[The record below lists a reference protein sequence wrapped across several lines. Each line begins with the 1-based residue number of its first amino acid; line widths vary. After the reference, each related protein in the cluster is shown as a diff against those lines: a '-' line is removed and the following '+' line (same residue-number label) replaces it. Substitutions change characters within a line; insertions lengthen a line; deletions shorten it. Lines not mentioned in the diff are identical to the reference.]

1 MINSIGIHFNITF
14 IGAGNV
20 AWHLAPALRDVGHHI
35 VQVYSRTL
43 ESAKAL
49 ATQVGAQAVNKYED
63 RAVEQEKVD
72 SILRSALMSP
82 ASKRTNGW
90 EFIVVDDRELLQK
103 MSTCRELGSK
113 FVADAPMAI
122 VVCASPE
129 KSDVWFEDASIAALI
144 IQLAAQDLDLGSCWV
159 QVYNRMHTET
169 ETAGEYI
176 RGLLNIPESL
186 EVLNIVTLGYKNEE
200 RKPYDEEKLSYD
212 KLHRNTF

>member
-1 MINSIGIHFNITF
+1 MTSFYDLVKNRRSI
-14 IGAGNV
+14 
-20 AWHLAPALRDVGHHI
+20 R
-35 VQVYSRTL
+35 
-43 ESAKAL
+43 
-49 ATQVGAQAVNKYED
+49 KYED
-63 RAVEQEKVD
+63 RPVEQEKID

-103 MSTCRELGSK
+103 MSICRKMGSK

-144 IQLAAQDLDLGSCWV
+144 IQLAAADLELGSCWV
-159 QVYNRMHTET
+159 QVYKRMHTET

-176 RGLLNIPESL
+176 RQLLNIPDNL

-200 RKPYDEEKLSYD
+200 RKPYEEEKLSYD

>member
-1 MINSIGIHFNITF
+1 MTSFHDLVKNRRSI
-14 IGAGNV
+14 
-20 AWHLAPALRDVGHHI
+20 R
-35 VQVYSRTL
+35 
-43 ESAKAL
+43 
-49 ATQVGAQAVNKYED
+49 KYED
-63 RAVEQEKVD
+63 RAVEQEKID

-90 EFIVVDDRELLQK
+90 EFIVVDERELLQK

-176 RGLLNIPESL
+176 RGLLNIPDNL

>member
-1 MINSIGIHFNITF
+1 MTSFYDLVKNRRSI
-14 IGAGNV
+14 
-20 AWHLAPALRDVGHHI
+20 R
-35 VQVYSRTL
+35 
-43 ESAKAL
+43 
-49 ATQVGAQAVNKYED
+49 KYEN
-63 RAVEQEKVD
+63 RPVEQEKID

-90 EFIVVDDRELLQK
+90 EFIVVDNRELLQK

-144 IQLAAQDLDLGSCWV
+144 IQLAAADLELGSCWV

-176 RGLLNIPESL
+176 RQLLNIPEK
-186 EVLNIVTLGYKNEE
+186 VWVVW
-200 RKPYDEEKLSYD
+200 
-212 KLHRNTF
+212 

>member
-1 MINSIGIHFNITF
+1 MTSFYDLVKNRRSI
-14 IGAGNV
+14 
-20 AWHLAPALRDVGHHI
+20 R
-35 VQVYSRTL
+35 
-43 ESAKAL
+43 
-49 ATQVGAQAVNKYED
+49 KYED
-63 RAVEQEKVD
+63 RPIEQEKID

-90 EFIVVDDRELLQK
+90 EFIVVDDRELLQQ

-144 IQLAAQDLDLGSCWV
+144 IQLAAQDLGLGSCWV

-176 RGLLNIPESL
+176 RGLLNIPDNL

>member
-1 MINSIGIHFNITF
+1 MTSFYDLVKNRRSI
-14 IGAGNV
+14 
-20 AWHLAPALRDVGHHI
+20 R
-35 VQVYSRTL
+35 
-43 ESAKAL
+43 
-49 ATQVGAQAVNKYED
+49 KYED
-63 RAVEQEKVD
+63 RAVEQEKID

-176 RGLLNIPESL
+176 RGLLNIPENL
-186 EVLNIVTLGYKNEE
+186 EPVLCNRKSHYDEKPTNHNEE
-200 RKPYDEEKLSYD
+200 
-212 KLHRNTF
+212 

>member
-1 MINSIGIHFNITF
+1 MTSFYDLVKNRRSI
-14 IGAGNV
+14 
-20 AWHLAPALRDVGHHI
+20 R
-35 VQVYSRTL
+35 
-43 ESAKAL
+43 
-49 ATQVGAQAVNKYED
+49 KYED
-63 RAVEQEKVD
+63 RPVEQEKVD

-144 IQLAAQDLDLGSCWV
+144 IQFAAQDLDLGSCWV

>member
-1 MINSIGIHFNITF
+1 MTSFYDLVKNRRSI
-14 IGAGNV
+14 
-20 AWHLAPALRDVGHHI
+20 R
-35 VQVYSRTL
+35 
-43 ESAKAL
+43 
-49 ATQVGAQAVNKYED
+49 KYED
-63 RAVEQEKVD
+63 RPVEQEKID

-103 MSTCRELGSK
+103 MSTCREMGSK

-144 IQLAAQDLDLGSCWV
+144 IQLAAADLELGSCWV
-159 QVYNRMHTET
+159 QVYKRMHTET

-176 RGLLNIPESL
+176 RQLLNIPDNL

-200 RKPYDEEKLSYD
+200 RKPYEEEKLSYD

>member
-1 MINSIGIHFNITF
+1 MNSFYELVKNRRSI
-14 IGAGNV
+14 
-20 AWHLAPALRDVGHHI
+20 R
-35 VQVYSRTL
+35 
-43 ESAKAL
+43 
-49 ATQVGAQAVNKYED
+49 KYED
-63 RAVEQEKVD
+63 RPIEQEKID

-113 FVADAPMAI
+113 FVADAPIAI

-144 IQLAAQDLDLGSCWV
+144 IQLAAQDLGLGSCWV

-176 RGLLNIPESL
+176 RGLLNIPENL

>member
-1 MINSIGIHFNITF
+1 MTSFYDLVKNRRSI
-14 IGAGNV
+14 
-20 AWHLAPALRDVGHHI
+20 R
-35 VQVYSRTL
+35 
-43 ESAKAL
+43 
-49 ATQVGAQAVNKYED
+49 KYEN
-63 RAVEQEKVD
+63 RPVEQEKID

-90 EFIVVDDRELLQK
+90 EFIVVDNRELLQK

-144 IQLAAQDLDLGSCWV
+144 IQLAAADLELGSCWV

-176 RGLLNIPESL
+176 RQLLNIPEDL

>member
-1 MINSIGIHFNITF
+1 MTSFYDLVKNRRSI
-14 IGAGNV
+14 
-20 AWHLAPALRDVGHHI
+20 R
-35 VQVYSRTL
+35 
-43 ESAKAL
+43 
-49 ATQVGAQAVNKYED
+49 KYED
-63 RAVEQEKVD
+63 RVVEQEKID

-144 IQLAAQDLDLGSCWV
+144 IQLAAADLELSSCWV

-176 RGLLNIPESL
+176 RGLLNIPDNL